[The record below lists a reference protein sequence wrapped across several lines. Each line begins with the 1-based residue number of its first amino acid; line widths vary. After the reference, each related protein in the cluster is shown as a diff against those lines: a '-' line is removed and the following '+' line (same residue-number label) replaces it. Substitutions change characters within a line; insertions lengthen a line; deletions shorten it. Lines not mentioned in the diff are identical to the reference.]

1 MAGEDGKL
9 IFDTKLDTAG
19 LEKGLK
25 GLDRKISSVL
35 KVATTAIGGAATAV
49 AGLGVAAIKV
59 GSGFES
65 SMSNV
70 AATMGI
76 TADEISRGSAEF
88 ELLREAAKKAG
99 ETTKYSASQSAE
111 ALNYLALAGYDAR
124 KAADALPA
132 VLNLAAAGNMDLA
145 YAADLATDA
154 MAALGIEATT
164 ANLTAFGD
172 KMAVAAQKSNTS
184 VAQLGEA
191 ILTVGGT
198 AKILAGGTVELNTAL
213 GVLANRGLKGSES
226 GTKLRNIILAL
237 TAPTNNAAAAIEEL
251 GITVADAE
259 GNLRPINEVFKDL
272 DESMNG
278 MSEIA
283 KKDILNTI
291 FNRQD
296 LAAVEGLLA
305 GCGDEFDNLSRAIA
319 DSSGAM
325 SEMAA
330 TQMDNLK
337 GDIDILKSA
346 LEDLGI
352 SFYESNLSDFA
363 RNVVQTVT
371 DMVGQLSEAL
381 KDGGIQGFAEA
392 LGDVLANAITKIA
405 EKAPDLINAGV
416 TLISSFLDGLNKNAD
431 RIGKAAADIGTALV
445 KGLIKI
451 IPKVAETAG
460 KILKAFATE
469 LGKAVPTL
477 KPFTAILGAVAD
489 HMKTLIPLLIAGYAA
504 FKAYQGLS
512 AIANIFSTI
521 VKTITGLVAG
531 YQAATVQLALY
542 NAQMGVSVISETS
555 HLTALSAKEIMIGVL
570 NGQVSIATALQYA
583 WNTAVNL
590 FPGVI
595 LVTALAAVVTA
606 IALYKGKAEE
616 SASAQD
622 KLNESLRKGA
632 EEALESAQKNKEAYE
647 DMAEARDK
655 RIASDMAQLEST
667 QHLAQELEGLI
678 DANGRVKDG
687 EEEHAQMI
695 IEQLNGALGLELEL
709 VDGLIQGE
717 ENLAKAIE
725 EAIEKKK
732 AQLLLQAHEE
742 EYLQALED
750 KAKFVREAVE
760 AEEQYAKAA
769 ALAKD
774 AQNEATE
781 AYRAY
786 EDAVMSGVG
795 DADQLLTAWQNA
807 QAKADEYNQT
817 AGECMAVV
825 QETRDNIE
833 RAAKDIINWED
844 AQTAVMEGDYEKAVD
859 ILSNAADAFKTSADL
874 IGKSEEEKVRILKEQ
889 YEQAQKDRDYMY
901 QMLEGIDS
909 EGADKLRAQF
919 DDYAAKAE
927 AEWRNAANA
936 NTEGYAEEIANG
948 EEKIESAI
956 GSATTGAIE
965 GQKGPSYIEAK
976 SLGEYMAEGIAAGIR
991 GRIAAASHAMSELT
1005 SAVLAQAHRDTKTA
1019 SPSRLF
1025 RDEIGVRIA
1034 EGVAVGIE
1042 IGTDKAVD
1050 AISSLSDIC
1059 LKKAWEKGGNWADI
1073 GANYVKY
1080 MEDGLKENADDVIDL
1095 VKETVDNM
1103 VEEISNELD
1112 EDSKDEKK
1120 AVKKAGDTLVD
1131 GYKEAINEGLTEA
1144 KEMISARFKDISK
1157 EWQDKTDEILKKR
1170 EDMRKKLAGY
1180 GGDLF
1185 ETDEEDNLVVKNL
1198 EDNISALERYDAA
1211 LSSIKEKGVSEGL
1224 LNEILGMNIENGTA
1238 FAEALDAMSSEQFA
1252 GYITSWEEQQAKARE
1267 ISEKFFA
1274 GEIEAL
1280 DKEYTGKL
1288 NEALDDIPEMV
1299 KDIGINTVEGLAE
1312 GMLSKMGVAVEAAQ
1326 RIADAIQSTLSEAM
1340 EIHSP
1345 SRWAKRVIA
1354 GNTLAGIAEG
1364 FREGMPKLK
1373 GDVEK
1378 SMDLFKKISLSVGE
1392 SPFGTDSYSG
1402 NLIRTGTVTETHTKV
1417 VEREKVVGISFNGRL
1432 KDVARLLKP
1441 SLDDEDRR
1449 IGRTLVKAT

>member
-1 MAGEDGKL
+1 MAEDGKL
-9 IFDTKLDTAG
+9 VFDTKLDTAG

-25 GLDRKISSVL
+25 GLDSKITSVL

-76 TADEISRGSAEF
+76 TADEIERGSTEF

-111 ALNYLALAGYDAR
+111 ALNYLALAGYDAQ

-198 AKILAGGTVELNTAL
+198 AKTLAGGTTELNAAL
-213 GVLANRGLKGSES
+213 GVLANRGIKASEG
-226 GTKLRNIILAL
+226 GTALRNIILAL
-237 TAPTNNAAAAIEEL
+237 TAPTSKAASAINDL
-251 GITVADAE
+251 GIEVFDAA
-259 GNLRPINEVFKDL
+259 GNMRPINEVFKDL
-272 DESMNG
+272 GESLSG
-278 MSEIA
+278 LGEGE
-283 KKDILNTI
+283 KTEVLNEI
-291 FNRQD
+291 FNKVD
-296 LAAVEGLLA
+296 LKSAQALLA
-305 GCGDEFDNLSRAIA
+305 GCGDEFDNLSRAIENSA
-319 DSSGAM
+319 GAM
-325 SEMAA
+325 SDMAA

-346 LEDLGI
+346 LEGLGI

-460 KILKAFATE
+460 KILKSFATE
-469 LGKAVPTL
+469 LGKAYPML
-477 KPFTAILGAVAD
+477 KPFTTAIKVLAD
-489 HMKTLIPLLIAGYAA
+489 NLDKLVPLLIAGWAAMKAYEGIKAIVGVVLAINKAIVGTIAGYNAATASLAGYTAASGGAVIADVKAVAAMGAKAA
-504 FKAYQGLS
+504 F
-512 AIANIFSTI
+512 
-521 VKTITGLVAG
+521 
-531 YQAATVQLALY
+531 
-542 NAQMGVSVISETS
+542 
-555 HLTALSAKEIMIGVL
+555 IGVL
-570 NGQVSIATALQYA
+570 NGQVSLATVLQVA
-583 WNTAVNL
+583 WNTAVNM

-595 LVTALAAVVTA
+595 LITALAAVAVA
-606 IALYKGKAEE
+606 ISVWKSKAEE
-616 SASAQD
+616 AKTEQE
-622 KLNESLRKGA
+622 KLNEELKKYA
-632 EEALESAQKNKEAYE
+632 EESRESAQKQKEAYE
-647 DMAEARDK
+647 DMAESREK
-655 RIASDMAQLEST
+655 SIASGMAEIEST
-667 QHLAQELEGLI
+667 QHLAKELEGLI

-687 EEEHAQMI
+687 EEDHARMI

-717 ENLAKAIE
+717 ENLSAAIS

-732 AQLLLQAHEE
+732 AQLLLEANEE
-742 EYLQALED
+742 EYLQGLKDRDRLIRESAEAYD
-750 KAKFVREAVE
+750 KLQEAQGNYNIAQE
-760 AEEQYAKAA
+760 KANSLWADYKAAMNDDLDTQYA
-769 ALAKD
+769 LY
-774 AQNEATE
+774 E
-781 AYRAY
+781 AYRQAQ
-786 EDAVMSGVG
+786 DV
-795 DADQLLTAWQNA
+795 ADGYA
-807 QAKADEYNQT
+807 QT
-817 AGECMAVV
+817 LGECKLAYLELSENA
-825 QETRDNIE
+825 ET
-833 RAAKDIINWED
+833 AINNVIRWED
-844 AQTAVMEGDYEKAVD
+844 AQTAIMEGDIDRAIE
-859 ILSNAADAFKTSADL
+859 LLTTESDAFITAKELAGKT
-874 IGKSEEEKVRILKEQ
+874 EEEKVRMLKDQYDNMVKDRERAWDILKDVDSKAADDTMAHFDERV
-889 YEQAQKDRDYMY
+889 EQAKKECEEAGIEITDKYA
-901 QMLEGIDS
+901 EGIKSGEDEVTTAS
-909 EGADKLRAQF
+909 EAIVNAGMEEAKSVAVAGAPAVGDAIAAGVAEGITRSTEIATAAASWMAQHTLE
-919 DDYAAKAE
+919 AAKA
-927 AEWRNAANA
+927 
-936 NTEGYAEEIANG
+936 
-948 EEKIESAI
+948 K
-956 GSATTGAIE
+956 
-965 GQKGPSYIEAK
+965 
-976 SLGEYMAEGIAAGIR
+976 LGI
-991 GRIAAASHAMSELT
+991 H
-1005 SAVLAQAHRDTKTA
+1005 
-1019 SPSRLF
+1019 SPARLF
-1025 RDEIGVRIA
+1025 RDEVGVRID
-1034 EGVAVGIE
+1034 EGVAGGIE
-1042 IGTDKAVD
+1042 KGEDLVLN
-1050 AISSLSDIC
+1050 AISDLSDAS

-1080 MEDGLKENADDVIDL
+1080 MEDGLKENADGVIDL

-1252 GYITSWEEQQAKARE
+1252 DYITSWEEQQAKARE

-1326 RIADAIQSTLSEAM
+1326 RIADAVKNTLTESL

-1345 SRWAKRVIA
+1345 SHWSERVIA
-1354 GNTLAGIAEG
+1354 GDTLDGIVVG
-1364 FREGMPKLK
+1364 VRKGMPKLK
-1373 GDVEK
+1373 DDIQK
-1378 SMDLFKKISLSVGE
+1378 SMDKFKEIRLRLGE

-1417 VEREKVVGISFNGRL
+1417 VEKERVVGITFNGRL